1 MSLGGLMTTQ
11 RLLAAPE
18 IAEYLGVPV
27 STIYKW
33 THEGF
38 IPHVKIGRL
47 VRFRNADVERWV
59 EKRAVAGRLKRR
71 VELV

>member
-1 MSLGGLMTTQ
+1 MTNKLLSVQQLSEWMS
-11 RLLAAPE
+11 
-18 IAEYLGVPV
+18 VPV

-38 IPHVKIGRL
+38 IPHVKLGRL
-47 VRFRNADVERWV
+47 VRFKQEDVERWV

>member
-1 MSLGGLMTTQ
+1 VSN
-11 RLLAAPE
+11 LLNAIEMAA
-18 IAEYLGVPV
+18 LLNVPV

-38 IPHVKIGRL
+38 IPHVKLGRL
-47 VRFRNADVERWV
+47 VRFRATDVERWV